1 MMQYHMYKRMLVI
14 SLAITLSVTMAMA
27 EAVGTWR
34 QYLSYSNITKIEPAG
49 SKVYVL
55 ADGNLYSYNTAT
67 TEVREYNRMSQPA
80 LNGSYITHMAWVSV
94 TKKLVIIYSDY
105 FIDILSN
112 NDDVSFIT
120 GLRDASTYKDK
131 TIDNVVVNGKYVLL
145 TTELGILRI
154 DTQKGVIEGKYNS
167 MDDVPG
173 MSEEGKETE
182 TKTGTYGTLYY
193 DTTNKCW
200 WGADANG
207 KLTKYIEDN
216 GDFVAVSSG
225 VSPDGPATSYCW
237 RLYKHDG
244 KLFVTAGAHA
254 AGMAYEVMMRKGLV
268 QYYDGNKWTVLE
280 SPESLAGYDYVAA
293 NCMAFDPKDKG
304 HFYVGAMSALYE
316 YRDYKPVRFF
326 NSSNSKLQPLYN
338 VDEKNSLVTSMVY
351 DGSGNLWT
359 MSGWCDNFITKFD
372 ADNKSVNYPHSQY
385 SFADLTSVDIQGTF
399 ISPTNG
405 LMFMVNT
412 YSRKPVLY
420 YYDYKTDRLSGINSF
435 INDDG
440 VDIGPIYLYDLK
452 EDSEG
457 NIWVASSAGPF
468 YLSKENL
475 YDGNKVFTQHKI
487 SRDDGTGLADYLLKN
502 VSIRCMEIDAA
513 GRKWFGTNGSGVYVI
528 SSDNNSELEHF
539 TTKNSLLPSDV
550 IYDILLDEATGTVW
564 FATSKGLCSYQSD
577 VTETYGNL
585 SDDNVYAYPNPV
597 VPGYTG
603 DITIKGLMD
612 GYQVTITTA
621 SGYVVNKGV
630 CSGGS
635 YRWNGCDQNGDRVAS
650 GVYMVLVSTN
660 EGEKGCVTKIAM
672 VK

>member
-1 MMQYHMYKRMLVI
+1 MLVI

-67 TEVREYNRMSQPA
+67 TEVREYNRASQPA
-80 LNGSYITHMAWVSV
+80 LNGSEISNIVWVGA

-105 FIDILSN
+105 FIDILSGS
-112 NDDVSFIT
+112 DEVSFIT

-131 TIDNVVVNGKYVLL
+131 TITNIVVNGKYVLL

-173 MSEEGKETE
+173 MSEERKETE

-244 KLFVTAGAHA
+244 KLFVTAGAYA
-254 AGMAYEVMMRKGLV
+254 AGMAYEVMQRKGLV
-268 QYYDGNKWTVLE
+268 QYYDGDVWKELE
-280 SPESLAGYDYVAA
+280 SPGNMSGSDYGAA
-293 NCMAFDPKDKG
+293 NCMAFDPKDKS
-304 HFYVGAMSALYE
+304 HFYVGSASGLYE
-316 YRDYKPVRFF
+316 YRDCKPVSFF
-326 NSSNSKLQPLYN
+326 NVTNSTLTPKYN
-338 VDEKNSLVTSMVY
+338 NDALNSVITSMTY

-405 LMFMVNT
+405 LMFMVNN
-412 YSRKPVLY
+412 YWSKPVLY
-420 YYDYKTDRLSGINSF
+420 YYDYKNDRLNGITSF
-435 INDDG
+435 FNDDG
-440 VDIGPIYLYDLK
+440 TNITPLYLFGLK

-457 NIWVASSAGPF
+457 NVWVASSSGPF
-468 YLSKENL
+468 YWAKDNIRNGYE
-475 YDGNKVFTQHKI
+475 VFTQHKI

-513 GRKWFGTNGSGVYVI
+513 GRKWFGTDGSGVYLI
-528 SSDNNSELEHF
+528 SSDNDTELEHF
-539 TTKNSLLPSDV
+539 TVKNSLLPSDM
-550 IYDILLDEATGTVW
+550 IYDVLVDEETGIVW
-564 FATSKGLCSYQSD
+564 FATSRGLCSYQSD
-577 VTETYGNL
+577 VTETYGDL

-597 VPGYTG
+597 PPSYTG

>member
-1 MMQYHMYKRMLVI
+1 MRYHIYKRMLVI

-55 ADGNLYSYNTAT
+55 ADGNLYSYNTMTA
-67 TEVREYNRMSQPA
+67 EIREYNRASQPA
-80 LNGSYITHMAWVSV
+80 LNGSEISNIVWVGA

-105 FIDILSN
+105 FIDILSGS
-112 NDDVSFIT
+112 DEVSFIT

-131 TIDNVVVNGKYVLL
+131 TITNIVVNGKYVLL

-154 DTQKGVIEGKYNS
+154 DTQKGVIEGKYSS
-167 MDDVPG
+167 MDDITD
-173 MSEEGKETE
+173 MSAENKTVETSQ
-182 TKTGTYGTLYY
+182 GTYGTLYY
-193 DTTNKCW
+193 DTANKCW
-200 WGADANG
+200 WGADADG
-207 KLTKYIEDN
+207 KLTKYIEED
-216 GDFVAVSSG
+216 GGFVAASSG
-225 VSPDGPATSYCW
+225 VRPDGPETSSCW
-237 RLYKHDG
+237 KLYKHDG
-244 KLFVTAGAHA
+244 KLFVTAGAFA
-254 AGMAYEVMMRKGLV
+254 AGMAYDVMMSKGLV
-268 QYYDGNKWTVLE
+268 QYYDGDKWAVLE
-280 SPESLAGYDYVAA
+280 SPGSMTGTDYGAA
-293 NCMAFDPKDKG
+293 NCMAFDPKDKS
-304 HFYVGAMSALYE
+304 HFYVGARTGLYE
-316 YRDYKPVRFF
+316 YRNYKPVSAYNSE
-326 NSSNSKLQPLYN
+326 NSSLPPLYN
-338 VDEKNSLVTSMVY
+338 KTRTASVITSMAY
-351 DGSGNLWT
+351 DDSNNLWA
-359 MSGWCDNFITKFD
+359 MAGWCDNFINRFD
-372 ADNKSVNYPHSQY
+372 AYNQSESFTHSQF
-385 SFADLTSVDIQGTF
+385 SFSDLTTVDIQGTF
-399 ISPTNG
+399 VSPTNG
-405 LMFMVNT
+405 LMFMVNN
-412 YSRKPVLY
+412 YWSKPVLY
-420 YYDYKTDRLSGINSF
+420 YYDYKNDRLNGITSF
-435 INDDG
+435 FNDDG
-440 VDIGPIYLYDLK
+440 TNITPLYLFGLK

-457 NIWVASSAGPF
+457 NVWVASSSGPF
-468 YLSKENL
+468 YWAKDNIRNGYE
-475 YDGNKVFTQHKI
+475 VFTQHKI

-502 VSIRCMEIDAA
+502 VYVRCMDIDAS

-597 VPGYTG
+597 APGYTG

>member
-80 LNGSYITHMAWVSV
+80 LNGSYITHMAWVSA

-131 TIDNVVVNGKYVLL
+131 TIDDVAVNGKYVLL

-173 MSEEGKETE
+173 MSEERKETE

-200 WGADANG
+200 WGADADG
-207 KLTKYIEDN
+207 KLTKYIEED
-216 GDFVAVSSG
+216 GGFVAASSG
-225 VSPDGPATSYCW
+225 VRPDGPETSSCW
-237 RLYKHDG
+237 KLYKHDG
-244 KLFVTAGAHA
+244 KLFVTAGAFA
-254 AGMAYEVMMRKGLV
+254 AGMAYDVMMSKGLV
-268 QYYDGNKWTVLE
+268 QYYDGDKWAVLE
-280 SPESLAGYDYVAA
+280 SPGSMTGTDYGAA
-293 NCMAFDPKDKG
+293 NCMAFDPKDKS
-304 HFYVGAMSALYE
+304 HFYVGARTGLYE
-316 YRDYKPVRFF
+316 YRNYKPVSAYNSE
-326 NSSNSKLQPLYN
+326 NSSLPPLYN
-338 VDEKNSLVTSMVY
+338 KNRTASVITSMAY
-351 DGSGNLWT
+351 DDSNNLWA
-359 MSGWCDNFITKFD
+359 MAGWCDNFINRFD
-372 ADNKSVNYPHSQY
+372 ANNQSESFTHSQF
-385 SFADLTSVDIQGTF
+385 SFSDLTTVDIQGTF
-399 ISPTNG
+399 VSPTNG
-405 LMFMVNT
+405 LMFMVNN
-412 YSRKPVLY
+412 YWSKPVLY
-420 YYDYKTDRLSGINSF
+420 YYDYKNDRLNGITSF
-435 INDDG
+435 FNDDG
-440 VDIGPIYLYDLK
+440 TNITPLYLFGLK

-457 NIWVASSAGPF
+457 NVWVASSSGPF
-468 YLSKENL
+468 YWAKDNIRNGYE
-475 YDGNKVFTQHKI
+475 VFTQHKI

-502 VSIRCMEIDAA
+502 VYVRCMEIDAA

-597 VPGYTG
+597 APGYTG

>member
-1 MMQYHMYKRMLVI
+1 
-14 SLAITLSVTMAMA
+14 
-27 EAVGTWR
+27 
-34 QYLSYSNITKIEPAG
+34 
-49 SKVYVL
+49 
-55 ADGNLYSYNTAT
+55 
-67 TEVREYNRMSQPA
+67 
-80 LNGSYITHMAWVSV
+80 
-94 TKKLVIIYSDY
+94 
-105 FIDILSN
+105 
-112 NDDVSFIT
+112 
-120 GLRDASTYKDK
+120 
-131 TIDNVVVNGKYVLL
+131 
-145 TTELGILRI
+145 
-154 DTQKGVIEGKYNS
+154 

-173 MSEEGKETE
+173 MSEERKETE

-254 AGMAYEVMMRKGLV
+254 SGMAYEVMLRKGLV

-326 NSSNSKLQPLYN
+326 NSSNSELQQLYN

-405 LMFMVNT
+405 LMFMVNN
-412 YSRKPVLY
+412 YWSKPVLY
-420 YYDYKTDRLSGINSF
+420 YYDYKNDRLNGITSF
-435 INDDG
+435 FNDDG
-440 VDIGPIYLYDLK
+440 TNITPLYLFGLK

-457 NIWVASSAGPF
+457 NVWVASSSGPF
-468 YLSKENL
+468 YWAKDNIRNGYE
-475 YDGNKVFTQHKI
+475 VFTQHKI

-597 VPGYTG
+597 APGYTG

>member
-1 MMQYHMYKRMLVI
+1 MLVI

-67 TEVREYNRMSQPA
+67 TEVREYNRASQPA
-80 LNGSYITHMAWVSV
+80 LNGSEISNIVWVGA

-131 TIDNVVVNGKYVLL
+131 TIDDVVVNGKYVLL

-173 MSEEGKETE
+173 MSEERKETE

-244 KLFVTAGAHA
+244 KLFVTAGAYA
-254 AGMAYEVMMRKGLV
+254 AGMAYEVMQKKGLV
-268 QYYDGNKWTVLE
+268 QYYDGDVWKELE
-280 SPESLAGYDYVAA
+280 SPGNMSGSGYGAA
-293 NCMAFDPKDKG
+293 NCMAFDPKDKS
-304 HFYVGAMSALYE
+304 HFYVGSASGLYE
-316 YRDYKPVRFF
+316 YRDCKPVSFF
-326 NSSNSKLQPLYN
+326 NVTNSTLTPKYN
-338 VDEKNSLVTSMVY
+338 NDALNSVITSMTY

-405 LMFMVNT
+405 LMFMVNN
-412 YSRKPVLY
+412 YWSKPVLY
-420 YYDYKTDRLSGINSF
+420 YYDYKNDRLNGITSF
-435 INDDG
+435 FNDDG
-440 VDIGPIYLYDLK
+440 TNITPLYLFGLK

-457 NIWVASSAGPF
+457 NVWVASSSGPF
-468 YLSKENL
+468 YWAKDNIRNGYE
-475 YDGNKVFTQHKI
+475 VFTQHKI

-502 VSIRCMEIDAA
+502 VYVRCMEIDAA

-597 VPGYTG
+597 APGYTG

>member
-80 LNGSYITHMAWVSV
+80 LNGSYITHMAWVSA

-145 TTELGILRI
+145 AMELGILRI

-216 GDFVAVSSG
+216 GDFVAASSG

-268 QYYDGNKWTVLE
+268 QYYDGDKWAVLE
-280 SPESLAGYDYVAA
+280 SPGSMTGTDYGAA
-293 NCMAFDPKDKG
+293 NCMAFDPKDKS
-304 HFYVGAMSALYE
+304 HFYVGASTGLYE
-316 YRDYKPVRFF
+316 YRNYKPVRAFYA
-326 NSSNSKLQPLYN
+326 SNSALPPAYN
-338 VDEKNSLVTSMVY
+338 ENMQTSIITSLVY
-351 DGSGNLWT
+351 DNSNNLWT

-420 YYDYKTDRLSGINSF
+420 YYDYKTDRLSGITSF

-597 VPGYTG
+597 APGYTG

>member
-80 LNGSYITHMAWVSV
+80 LNGSYITHMAWVSA

-145 TTELGILRI
+145 TMELGILRI

-216 GDFVAVSSG
+216 GDFVAASSG

-254 AGMAYEVMMRKGLV
+254 AGMAYEVMMRKGL
-268 QYYDGNKWTVLE
+268 
-280 SPESLAGYDYVAA
+280 
-293 NCMAFDPKDKG
+293 
-304 HFYVGAMSALYE
+304 
-316 YRDYKPVRFF
+316 
-326 NSSNSKLQPLYN
+326 
-338 VDEKNSLVTSMVY
+338 
-351 DGSGNLWT
+351 
-359 MSGWCDNFITKFD
+359 
-372 ADNKSVNYPHSQY
+372 
-385 SFADLTSVDIQGTF
+385 
-399 ISPTNG
+399 
-405 LMFMVNT
+405 
-412 YSRKPVLY
+412 
-420 YYDYKTDRLSGINSF
+420 DRRAH
-435 INDDG
+435 
-440 VDIGPIYLYDLK
+440 V
-452 EDSEG
+452 
-457 NIWVASSAGPF
+457 
-468 YLSKENL
+468 
-475 YDGNKVFTQHKI
+475 
-487 SRDDGTGLADYLLKN
+487 
-502 VSIRCMEIDAA
+502 
-513 GRKWFGTNGSGVYVI
+513 
-528 SSDNNSELEHF
+528 
-539 TTKNSLLPSDV
+539 
-550 IYDILLDEATGTVW
+550 
-564 FATSKGLCSYQSD
+564 
-577 VTETYGNL
+577 
-585 SDDNVYAYPNPV
+585 
-597 VPGYTG
+597 
-603 DITIKGLMD
+603 
-612 GYQVTITTA
+612 
-621 SGYVVNKGV
+621 
-630 CSGGS
+630 
-635 YRWNGCDQNGDRVAS
+635 
-650 GVYMVLVSTN
+650 
-660 EGEKGCVTKIAM
+660 
-672 VK
+672 

>member
-1 MMQYHMYKRMLVI
+1 MQYHMYKRMLVI

-80 LNGSYITHMAWVSV
+80 LNGSYITHMAWVSA

-131 TIDNVVVNGKYVLL
+131 TIDDVVVNGKYVLL

-244 KLFVTAGAHA
+244 KLFVTAGAFA
-254 AGMAYEVMMRKGLV
+254 AGMAYDVMMRKGLV
-268 QYYDGNKWTVLE
+268 QYYDGYVWKELE
-280 SPESLAGYDYVAA
+280 SPGNMSGSDYGAA
-293 NCMAFDPKDKG
+293 NCMAFDPKDKS
-304 HFYVGAMSALYE
+304 HFYVGSASGLYE
-316 YRDYKPVRFF
+316 YRDYKPVSFF
-326 NSSNSKLQPLYN
+326 NVTNSTLTPKYN
-338 VDEKNSLVTSMVY
+338 NDALNSVITSMTY

-372 ADNKSVNYPHSQY
+372 TDNKSVNYPHSQY
-385 SFADLTSVDIQGTF
+385 SFANLTSVDIQGTF

-405 LMFMVNT
+405 LMFMVNNFW
-412 YSRKPVLY
+412 SKPVLY
-420 YYDYKTDRLSGINSF
+420 YYDYKNDRLNGITSF
-435 INDDG
+435 FNDDG
-440 VDIGPIYLYDLK
+440 TNITPLYLFGLK

-457 NIWVASSAGPF
+457 NVWVASSSGPF
-468 YLSKENL
+468 YWAKDNIRNGYE
-475 YDGNKVFTQHKI
+475 VFTQHKI

-597 VPGYTG
+597 APGYTG

>member
-1 MMQYHMYKRMLVI
+1 MLVI

-67 TEVREYNRMSQPA
+67 TEVREYNRASQPA
-80 LNGSYITHMAWVSV
+80 LNGSEISNIVWVGA

-105 FIDILSN
+105 FIDILSGS
-112 NDDVSFIT
+112 DEVSFIT

-131 TIDNVVVNGKYVLL
+131 TITNIVVNGKYVLL

-173 MSEEGKETE
+173 MSEERKETE

-244 KLFVTAGAHA
+244 KLFVTAGAYA
-254 AGMAYEVMMRKGLV
+254 AGMAYEVMQRKGLV
-268 QYYDGNKWTVLE
+268 QYYDGDVWKELE
-280 SPESLAGYDYVAA
+280 SPGNMSGSDYGAA
-293 NCMAFDPKDKG
+293 NCMAFDPKDKS
-304 HFYVGAMSALYE
+304 HFYVGSASGLYE
-316 YRDYKPVRFF
+316 YRDCKPVSFF
-326 NSSNSKLQPLYN
+326 NVTNSTLTPKYN
-338 VDEKNSLVTSMVY
+338 NDALNSVITSMTY

-405 LMFMVNT
+405 LMFMVNN
-412 YSRKPVLY
+412 YWSKPVLY
-420 YYDYKTDRLSGINSF
+420 YYDYKNDRLNGITSF
-435 INDDG
+435 FNDDG
-440 VDIGPIYLYDLK
+440 TNITPLYLFGLK

-457 NIWVASSAGPF
+457 NVWVASSSGPF
-468 YLSKENL
+468 YWAKDNIRNGYE
-475 YDGNKVFTQHKI
+475 VFTQHKI

-513 GRKWFGTNGSGVYVI
+513 GRKWFGTDGSGVYLI
-528 SSDNNSELEHF
+528 SSDNDTELEHF
-539 TTKNSLLPSDV
+539 TVKNSLLPSDM
-550 IYDILLDEATGTVW
+550 IYDVLVDEETGIVW
-564 FATSKGLCSYQSD
+564 FATSRGLCSYQSD
-577 VTETYGNL
+577 VTETYGDL

-597 VPGYTG
+597 PPSYTG

-650 GVYMVLVSTN
+650 GVYMMLVSTN